1 MRLVKTVVLLLIVSV
16 FTSLSVFG
24 QDDSRPITMA
34 EYELAKTFEIEDLD
48 NDTYVK
54 FENKYILDRYELRK
68 PIFITGDDGLKK
80 RVDLYKLVARE
91 GLADLGVMVFYT
103 TETGTVYKALVP
115 NFTAPGEVWEMY
127 FEDIHAIDKIEEN
140 FVLKLSYVLSR
151 EFSFQMFKNLNQ
163 GEISDEHATYGSDI
177 CFPGDQL
184 VSLEDGSSK
193 YLSEVQVGDRVV
205 TVDPLTSLKS
215 VMKVNKLIEHTP
227 DNYAITTLTLI
238 HAQRLEETSGVEFL
252 LKTKELKA
260 TPNHPMLTS
269 SGNKEMGDIQD
280 GETILSWDEEAK
292 EYISYTVYQV
302 SESGEGVQPVFSIE
316 TEGGNPLLMNGVMVK
331 QKN

>member
-1 MRLVKTVVLLLIVSV
+1 MRVFKSLLFLFLI
-16 FTSLSVFG
+16 SLLSSQLG
-24 QDDSRPITMA
+24 IAQDTRPITKE

-54 FENKYILDRYELRK
+54 FENKYILDRYELRD
-68 PIFITGDDGLKK
+68 PIYITGDDGKRK
-80 RVDLYKLVARE
+80 RVDLYKLVARQD
-91 GLADLGVMVFYT
+91 LIDLGVMVFYT
-103 TETGTVYKALVP
+103 TETGTLYKTLVP
-115 NFTAPGEVWEMY
+115 NFGANGEVWEQY
-127 FEDIHAIDKIEEN
+127 FEDIHAIDKVEEN

-151 EFSFQMFKNLNQ
+151 EFSFQMMKGSGLDLT
-163 GEISDEHATYGSDI
+163 EDEHATYGSDI

-193 YLSEVQVGDRVV
+193 YLSEVQVGDRVI
-205 TVDPLTSLKS
+205 TVDPVTNLKS

-227 DNYAITTLTLI
+227 ENYAITTLTLI
-238 HAQRLEETSGVEFL
+238 HAQRIEEPSGIEFL

-269 SGNKEMGDIQD
+269 SGHKQMGEIQG

-292 EYISYTVYQV
+292 EYISYTVYSV

-316 TEGGNPLLMNGVMVK
+316 TEGGNPLLMNGVVVK
-331 QKN
+331 QKD

>member
-1 MRLVKTVVLLLIVSV
+1 MHLVKTVVLLLIVNV
-16 FTSLSVFG
+16 FTSLCAFG
-24 QDDSRPITMA
+24 QDDTRPITID
-34 EYELAKTFEIEDLD
+34 EYKLAKTFVIEDLD

-103 TETGTVYKALVP
+103 TETGTLYKAVVP

-127 FEDIHAIDKIEEN
+127 FEDIHAIDKVEEN

-184 VSLEDGSSK
+184 VTLADGSEK
-193 YLSEVQVGDRVV
+193 PLRDIEMGDKVI
-205 TVDPLTSLKS
+205 TVDPETKESKT
-215 VMKVNKLIEHTP
+215 VQVHKLVSHTP
-227 DNYAITTLTLI
+227 ENYAITVLTLLKED
-238 HAQRLEETSGVEFL
+238 RFETAKSYEIDL
-252 LKTKELKA
+252 SIKELRA
-260 TPNHPMLTS
+260 TPNHPMLTNF
-269 SGNKEMGDIQD
+269 GHKEIGDIEA
-280 GETILSWDEEAK
+280 GEEVVSWNQAK
-292 EYISYTVYQV
+292 QKYDSYTVFSV
-302 SESGEGVQPVFSIE
+302 KEITEGVQPVYSIE
-316 TEGGNPLLMNGVMVK
+316 ADAGTTLMMNGVMVK